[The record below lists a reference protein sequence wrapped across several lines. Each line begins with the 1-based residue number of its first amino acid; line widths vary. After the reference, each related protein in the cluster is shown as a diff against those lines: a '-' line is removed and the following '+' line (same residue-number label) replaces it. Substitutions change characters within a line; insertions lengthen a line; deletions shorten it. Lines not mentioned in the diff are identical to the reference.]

1 MNNPLPQPSKETVDA
16 VLTGSLP
23 MMDAAPAAAH
33 GIAGEASDADL
44 VMRAQTGSTD
54 AFETLVNRYRGR
66 IYAMTLNMTG
76 NDADAWDLSQ
86 EVFIKAWRSLG
97 RFEAR
102 AQFFTWLYRIT
113 NNVVIDWSRRR
124 KIQGGVEFDD
134 ALGTVPEAGAVTVPR
149 STPEPDRA
157 MENRELGARIRAALE
172 QLNPEHR
179 AVILLKEVDGLT
191 YQEIAESVNCAV
203 GTVMSRLFNARKRLQ
218 EILRDVYETRHPE
231 DTP

>member
-1 MNNPLPQPSKETVDA
+1 VNNPLPQPSKETVDA

>member
-1 MNNPLPQPSKETVDA
+1 
-16 VLTGSLP
+16 

-44 VMRAQTGSTD
+44 VMRAQNGATD

-113 NNVVIDWSRRR
+113 HNVVIDWSRRR

-157 MENRELGARIRAALE
+157 MENRELGARIRDALE

-218 EILRDVYETRHPE
+218 EILRDVYETRQSE

>member
-44 VMRAQTGSTD
+44 VMRAQNGATD

-113 NNVVIDWSRRR
+113 HNVVIDWSRRR

-157 MENRELGARIRAALE
+157 MENRELGARIRDALE

-218 EILRDVYETRHPE
+218 EILRDVYETRQSE